1 MISNY
6 FSKISGEFLEG
17 NPKHSDLIVIEGGK
31 GGRAEMA
38 TQHIYRE
45 ILHLFSK
52 PFTEVI
58 PMHLRRR
65 SAVERICYLYFK
77 GPLHTSLTVVFL
89 YPFVNGN

>member
-17 NPKHSDLIVIEGGK
+17 NPKHSDLIVIE
-31 GGRAEMA
+31 GRAEMA

-65 SAVERICYLYFK
+65 SAVKCICYLYFK
-77 GPLHTSLTVVFL
+77 GPLHISMTVVFL
-89 YPFVNGN
+89 YPFVNVN

>member
-17 NPKHSDLIVIEGGK
+17 NPKHSDLIVIE
-31 GGRAEMA
+31 GRAEMA

-77 GPLHTSLTVVFL
+77 GPLHISMTVVFL
-89 YPFVNGN
+89 YPFVNVN